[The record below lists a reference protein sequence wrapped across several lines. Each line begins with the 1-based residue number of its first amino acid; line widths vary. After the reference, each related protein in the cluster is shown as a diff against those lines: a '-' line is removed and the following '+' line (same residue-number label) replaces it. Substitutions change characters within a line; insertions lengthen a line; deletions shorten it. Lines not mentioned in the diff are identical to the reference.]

1 MATAQATSGTASVG
15 LIRYPA
21 GAPFTMNV
29 KVPAF
34 AAYDL
39 TDKFVTVSFTKK
51 SEGPTPTLF
60 SASTDNA
67 NGAVS
72 IAGAGTADQVISILI
87 LPSYTSEH
95 DPSAIFSR
103 KVSIEN
109 LTVEFAIDVK
119 SSSTSPLAWRLQGD
133 ALWQEKH
140 GKFTL

>member
-1 MATAQATSGTASVG
+1 MSVADATSGTASAG

-29 KVPAF
+29 KVPNF

-39 TDKFVTVSFTKK
+39 TGKFVTISFTKK
-51 SEGPTPTLF
+51 CEGPTPTLF
-60 SASTDNA
+60 SVSTGNA

-72 IAGAGTADQVISILI
+72 LADEGTADQVISILI

-95 DPSAIFSR
+95 DSSAIFSR

-119 SSSTSPLAWRLQGD
+119 SSSTSPLAWRIQGD